1 MRRAGAG
8 RKITP
13 GVLLAGVLVIGA
25 VVIIGLQSNGSGG
38 AQQAGDDAAA
48 AAGRVATGPARAGE
62 GFISRVASMWN
73 AGARIEELERENRDL
88 RAWRELA
95 ERLAERNAR
104 YEALLRMPEDA
115 FGQGAYIENSI
126 AAQLVLDSGGPFTR
140 TLVANAGDAHGVRVG
155 YIAVNENGLI
165 GRVVSVGARS
175 SRVLMLDDYASR
187 IPVMGDASRVRAVL
201 AGQATRP
208 PELITRPFQMQS
220 PRMDFIV
227 GADSLR
233 EGERIITSGD
243 GGLYPRGIPVGVA
256 RRDRDGQWRV
266 ALAAAQQPIDF
277 VRLMPYAG
285 VERPED
291 SETSDGGPPLAAT
304 SSVAV
309 IGSATMAP
317 SPVFNPP
324 PQQQPQ
330 TPAPRAQAPQ
340 PTAAAPTPPPAPRP
354 RATPQPAPAPVAQPA
369 AQSPSATPNPAPPA
383 PAAPA
388 PSPAPAAPAPPAEP
402 TE

>member
-13 GVLLAGVLVIGA
+13 GVLLAGVLVVGA
-25 VVIIGLQSNGSGG
+25 VVGIGFQAGRNGS
-38 AQQAGDDAAA
+38 ATQQVGDDAAA
-48 AAGRVATGPARAGE
+48 AAGRVATGPVRSSE
-62 GFISRVASMWN
+62 GFFSRLGAMWN
-73 AGARIEELERENRDL
+73 ANDRIEQLERENRDL

-104 YEALLRMPEDA
+104 YEALLRMPQDA
-115 FGQGAYIENSI
+115 FGEGSDIEDSI

-140 TLVANAGDAHGVRVG
+140 TLVANAGDLHGVKVG

-165 GRVVSVGARS
+165 GRVVSVGQRS

-187 IPVMGDASRVRAVL
+187 IPVMGEASRVRAVL

-208 PELITRPFQMQS
+208 PELITQPFQMQS

-233 EGERIITSGD
+233 EGERVITSGD

-256 RRDRDGQWRV
+256 RRDGDGQWRV

-277 VRLMPYAG
+277 VRLLPYVG

-291 SETSDGGPPLAAT
+291 TAAPDEGPPLAT
-304 SSVAV
+304 SSSVAV
-309 IGSATMAP
+309 IGNSTMAP
-317 SPVFNPP
+317 APALNVPT
-324 PQQQPQ
+324 PQAAATRPAPTTAA
-330 TPAPRAQAPQ
+330 TPAAQ
-340 PTAAAPTPPPAPRP
+340 TEAPRP
-354 RATPQPAPAPVAQPA
+354 R
-369 AQSPSATPNPAPPA
+369 SPRA
-383 PAAPA
+383 
-388 PSPAPAAPAPPAEP
+388 SPATQIAPAPPATEQPTSTPPLPSLSPQAADAAPPAEP
-402 TE
+402 PQ